1 MKNGSQTRGGRGI
14 HRRRKKWNGRGDM
27 RIYFYFILPG
37 CLPRHPHADQEE
49 IIKIIKTRS
58 PWCRL
63 VFRMRAQRVEMA
75 WLSFSCKKL
84 KFDCSVMWL
93 VTNSLK
99 FESMLWPI
107 SLSKK
112 VKKKHDK
119 TRPGVCNNVSV
130 KCFLLEVLQF
140 KNISCDNVLVKIDWP
155 PTLQAHQINNCMWEE
170 KPKREWWPGALED
183 LYLFS
188 LWG

>member
-1 MKNGSQTRGGRGI
+1 MAVRVVAHKPRGGRHLLMEDKWDKTRMKNGSQTRGGRGI

-49 IIKIIKTRS
+49 IIKINKTRS

-112 VKKKHDK
+112 VKKNM
-119 TRPGVCNNVSV
+119 TRQGQVSV
-130 KCFLLEVLQF
+130 ITLAL
-140 KNISCDNVLVKIDWP
+140 NVFYWRCCNLKTYLVIMFW
-155 PTLQAHQINNCMWEE
+155 
-170 KPKREWWPGALED
+170 
-183 LYLFS
+183 
-188 LWG
+188 